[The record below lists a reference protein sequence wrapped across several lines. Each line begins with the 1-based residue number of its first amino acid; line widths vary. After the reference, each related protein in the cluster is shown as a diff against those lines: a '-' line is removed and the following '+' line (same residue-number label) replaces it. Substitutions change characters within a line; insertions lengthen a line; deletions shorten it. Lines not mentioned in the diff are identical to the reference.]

1 MNEKLFASSVCRFE
15 AARGRSLYTP
25 KYEGHATVGGEY
37 PGRGMSYS
45 GRAVVLRRPSVV
57 EAGRRDVVSVGTRV
71 CRQRSHL
78 SGRATAWVEHY
89 DRLGAVLGG
98 SSMHVRPSYDE
109 FKPQTVAAAGLSIWS
124 SSSSCRCI
132 ISGAYPNLIC
142 QVRLRCLSSH
152 LRRHS
157 FVGFKF
163 TRYFKSALELG
174 I

>member
-1 MNEKLFASSVCRFE
+1 MLFAGIVCRFE
-15 AARGRSLYTP
+15 AARGRSLYMP
-25 KYEGHATVGGEY
+25 KYEERATVGGEY

-45 GRAVVLRRPSVV
+45 GRAVALRRPSVIEV
-57 EAGRRDVVSVGTRV
+57 GRRDVVSVGTRV

-89 DRLGAVLGG
+89 DRLRAVLGG

-109 FKPQTVAAAGLSIWS
+109 FEPQAVAAAGLSIWS

-132 ISGAYPNLIC
+132 ISGAYSSLIC

-152 LRRHS
+152 LRSHTYIS
-157 FVGFKF
+157 SSF
-163 TRYFKSALELG
+163 TRYSKSALNPG
-174 I
+174 R